1 MKTITEIFIDNQMK
15 VDEDFEDKL
24 QSIMEA

>member
-1 MKTITEIFIDNQMK
+1 MKTITEIFIDNQMR

>member
-1 MKTITEIFIDNQMK
+1 MKTITEIFIDNQMR
-15 VDEDFEDKL
+15 VDEDLEDKL